1 MTHVKQTKDG
11 TNEYELIFVLKHEGI
26 YEGLREYFMSLM
38 PREQVHAVVKSFANC
53 VNINDFFK
61 HSYIVVSI
69 HNLILNGIKT
79 KRYQEK
85 IYIVPMD
92 IMNFI
97 VGTYGENYFDKSTK
111 KAQRFNIQQYDH
123 YCQFL
128 DKRKFASHSFV
139 RHWWLWIADV
149 NKKKFYVLDPINKK
163 SEEIPDSRKEINKFV
178 SLIIFQMRLYAGAE
192 PLMEDALGEEAEYI
206 QLNGQRT
213 KDKVISKS
221 ETIRLTKPSAFLSSP
236 YCKYTSGDLDSK

>member
-38 PREQVHAVVKSFANC
+38 PREQ
-53 VNINDFFK
+53 
-61 HSYIVVSI
+61 VVSI

-128 DKRKFASHSFV
+128 DKRKFASHSF
-139 RHWWLWIADV
+139 
-149 NKKKFYVLDPINKK
+149 
-163 SEEIPDSRKEINKFV
+163 